1 MRVDEFNRSGDV
13 GFAINHIP
21 LINDNGGQGGDA
33 QAPGIDN
40 VLIGFVDA
48 LLQGSAAFSQA
59 LLHDD
64 GGAGGVLGEV
74 GGQFGFDALSG
85 VQLNDPHRRVFDLH
99 WMASISN
106 DDDVSGEGVG
116 SEQQRVQ
123 PGGDGEW
130 PQPGQKEWKG
140 IRQHVEPPCSC

>member
-1 MRVDEFNRSGDV
+1 MRVDELNRSGDV

-21 LINDNGGQGGDA
+21 LINDNGGQGGDV

-64 GGAGGVLGEV
+64 GGTGWVLGEA
-74 GGQFGFDALSG
+74 GGELGFDAGGS
-85 VQLNDPHRRVFDLH
+85 VQFDEPGIAQVLH
-99 WMASISN
+99 WMP
-106 DDDVSGEGVG
+106 GVG
-116 SEQQRVQ
+116 
-123 PGGDGEW
+123 DG
-130 PQPGQKEWKG
+130 QYVCG
-140 IRQHVEPPCSC
+140 

>member
-1 MRVDEFNRSGDV
+1 MRVDELNRFGDV

-48 LLQGSAAFSQA
+48 LLQGCAACSQA

-74 GGQFGFDALSG
+74 GCQIGFDALSG
-85 VQLNDPHRRVFDLH
+85 VQLNDPHRRVFDPN
-99 WMASISN
+99 WMALISD

-116 SEQQRVQ
+116 SEQQHVQ
-123 PGGDGEW
+123 PGCDGEW
-130 PQPGQKEWKG
+130 PQPERKK
-140 IRQHVEPPCSC
+140 